1 MPRSLFRPG
10 LVALALSFASAC
22 VIAAAATLPPSS
34 ASSATA
40 AATADAQDDIFDTP
54 AIIEDRE
61 GTMPGR
67 PNLSE
72 PRPVAPALKVI
83 REGTRFVERSGR
95 IERSEGQTF
104 FIFDAPELPRL
115 ALLPSRFLELLEE
128 TSAYGKR
135 SVRFNISGQ
144 VSEYRGKNFLRLDV
158 NPQPAQPARG
168 EPVEPVAARVPAA
181 RSDSAAHTAPAL
193 PPRDRDLPPSATS
206 RDIPALPQPEPAARP
221 AAPAPATPAGAAPAV
236 LVREGK
242 RIVEQD
248 GRVVRAGDQTSFV
261 FDSGDTPVLVL
272 PNLKLALME
281 DLADFGRRPVRFRI
295 SGVMT
300 EYHGRNYLFMTKM
313 VVIPKFSEKL

>member
-1 MPRSLFRPG
+1 MPRSFYRLI
-10 LVALALSFASAC
+10 LSAALALSLALASA
-22 VIAAAATLPPSS
+22 AAPAAPTPPTS
-34 ASSATA
+34 AASAVA
-40 AATADAQDDIFDTP
+40 PAPADAQDDVFETAPLDEDT
-54 AIIEDRE
+54 A
-61 GTMPGR
+61 GTMPGHT
-67 PNLSE
+67 
-72 PRPVAPALKVI
+72 PVSSPPSAAPVLKVI

-95 IERSEGQTF
+95 LERADGQTF

-115 ALLPSRFLELLEE
+115 ALLPSRYLELLEE

-135 SVRFNISGQ
+135 AVRFNISGQ

-158 NPQPAQPARG
+158 NPQPAPPPITP
-168 EPVEPVAARVPAA
+168 PVPVA
-181 RSDSAAHTAPAL
+181 SAATSGPAPVL
-193 PPRDRDLPPSATS
+193 PPRDRDLPPAPTA
-206 RDIPALPQPEPAARP
+206 RDIPPLPQPEPAARP
-221 AAPAPATPAGAAPAV
+221 AAPAPATPAGAPAV

-248 GRVVRAGDQTSFV
+248 GRVVRSGDQTSFV
-261 FDSGDTPVLVL
+261 FDSGDASVLLL

-281 DLADFGRRPVRFRI
+281 DLADFGRRSIRFRL